1 MSEPKLISPLLDGF
15 IMGGPISD
23 HHGVRSCPAIKES
36 TDERSIIKIISV
48 PASQAQ
54 LDALLLTGAF
64 SDERRAKAYFKE
76 LADDICKEATV
87 LSRLSKLDGF
97 LPYQSSQT
105 VPMDDGIGYDVYL
118 LSPYRRSLE
127 RLMRSEPLTHLAAV
141 NLGLD
146 MCAALAVCRRA
157 GYLYVDLKPENI
169 FLTQMHGYCIGDL
182 GFLPLAS
189 LKYSSLPEKY
199 RSRYTAPEITDAYA
213 ALNDTLD
220 IYALGL
226 ILYQVYN
233 NGELPTEGVA
243 SAPPMYAD
251 YEMAE
256 IILKACASDPQERW
270 ADPAQMGQAL
280 VDYMQRNI
288 INDDP
293 IVPPPVAPLSEAEEE
308 DEGFLSEEENDQEL
322 AELLAA
328 IPDEEPPVSETPD
341 TPSEDPPAGE
351 APETAEGPLRQEE
364 PGPEVP
370 DAETADAPPEVPEED
385 DTEAPREPDELP
397 AESAEE
403 ATAADEAADSPEDE
417 PAQEHPRTELTEDGV
432 TTEVAEM
439 LAQADELLLM
449 ELPEPVVAP
458 APIDVPIPPPIV
470 PDPVP
475 EDEPGPEEPEE
486 VSQLPEEEAPA
497 ETPATAVEEAE
508 DPEEPPAPEN
518 DTNEPEPDYDPE
530 KQLKKRR
537 IHGWIS
543 LAVILALLIGL
554 GFGAYHYYQNF
565 YLLNIDA
572 LNIAGSEDEIVVE
585 VVTKADEAQLTVV
598 CTDTYGNTLRSP
610 VQDGKATFS
619 SLNSNTQYK
628 IHVEISGRYKL
639 LGHTTGAYTTSAK
652 TEILNLTAIT
662 GPENGSVILSFTID
676 GPDSE
681 RWKVEYSAPGIE
693 VRTTSFVG
701 KHITISGLDTTA
713 EYTFR
718 ICPEDDLYMTG
729 NDTILFTPQKLVY
742 AQELAVE
749 SYADGAMTIV
759 WKVPEDSQE
768 QTWIIRC
775 YNDAGYDQ
783 SFTTAKTS
791 ATFEGLDP
799 STGYTV
805 TITAEGM
812 TQSQTLTVS
821 PDPIHI
827 TGFHADRTS
836 SWAMDLSW
844 DFTGQTPAGG
854 WKLSYTVD
862 GGSPIAVL
870 CPENKTTIPLAPGA
884 TYAVE
889 VQPAEDITFFP
900 MSYTYGP
907 VETERFSSHTVSA
920 SDMSLTMHAVPV
932 EENWTADTLAAAETK
947 TDFASS
953 EKACLLIRLSKP
965 YEVSDQ
971 KITTTFVIR
980 DSNNSLVSAEETTRT
995 WDEMW
1000 HDRKCA
1006 ATIPQLPA
1014 TPGTYTLDLYMQDQ
1028 YVSTLTFTIT

>member
-15 IMGGPISD
+15 IMGGAISD

-64 SDERRAKAYFKE
+64 SDERRAKTYFKE
-76 LADDICKEATV
+76 LVEDICKEATI

-169 FLTQMHGYCIGDL
+169 FLTEMHGYCIGDL
-182 GFLPLAS
+182 GFIPLAS

-213 ALNDTLD
+213 SLNDTLD
-220 IYALGL
+220 VYALGMV
-226 ILYQVYN
+226 LYQIYN
-233 NGELPTEGVA
+233 NGELPPEGGTSV
-243 SAPPMYAD
+243 PPMYAD

-256 IILKACASDPQERW
+256 IILKACAPDPQDRW

-280 VDYMQRNI
+280 VDHMQRNGVK
-288 INDDP
+288 DTP
-293 IVPPPVAPLSEAEEE
+293 IVPPPAEPLPEPEEAEE
-308 DEGFLSEEENDQEL
+308 FLSEEENDQEL

-328 IPDEEPPVSETPD
+328 IPDEEPPEPEASDEQVED
-341 TPSEDPPAGE
+341 TLTEE
-351 APETAEGPLRQEE
+351 APEAPLPEEAPDADTSDEEEGAALSDAPEE
-364 PGPEVP
+364 PDTTP
-370 DAETADAPPEVPEED
+370 PEED
-385 DTEAPREPDELP
+385 AKTPSTDQETEDTDQ
-397 AESAEE
+397 
-403 ATAADEAADSPEDE
+403 SP
-417 PAQEHPRTELTEDGV
+417 QEHPRTELTEDGV
-432 TTEVAEM
+432 TTEVAQM

-458 APIDVPIPPPIV
+458 DPIDVPIPPPIV
-470 PDPVP
+470 LEP
-475 EDEPGPEEPEE
+475 EPEPEE
-486 VSQLPEEEAPA
+486 GTEPEAVPEEIPEIPAEAPETELPSAPMEEDAVPA
-497 ETPATAVEEAE
+497 EEGSEPE
-508 DPEEPPAPEN
+508 DAPS
-518 DTNEPEPDYDPE
+518 DPEPDYDPE

-537 IHGWIS
+537 IRGWIS
-543 LAVILALLIGL
+543 VVVVLALLAGL
-554 GFGAYHYYQNF
+554 AFGAYYYYQNF
-565 YLLNIDA
+565 YLLTIDA
-572 LNIAGSEDEIVVE
+572 LSIVGTEDEIVVE
-585 VVTKADEAQLTVV
+585 LVTKADESQLTVV

-610 VQDGKATFS
+610 VSDGKATFS

-628 IHVEISGRYKL
+628 IHVQIDGRYKL
-639 LGHTTGAYTTSAK
+639 LGHTTGAYTTAAK

-662 GPENGSVILSFTID
+662 GPENGSVILSFTIN

-718 ICPEDDLYMTG
+718 ISPEDALYITG
-729 NDTILFTPQKLVY
+729 NDTIRFTPQKVVY

-749 SYADGAMTIV
+749 SYADGAMTVV
-759 WKVPEDSQE
+759 WKVPEGTQE

-783 SFTTAKTS
+783 SFSTTKTT

-821 PDPIHI
+821 PDPVHI
-827 TGFHADRTS
+827 TGFNADRTS
-836 SWAMDLSW
+836 PWMLELGW
-844 DFTGQTPAGG
+844 DFTGQAPASG
-854 WKLSYTVD
+854 WKLSYTMD
-862 GGSPIAVL
+862 GGSPIAVI
-870 CPENKTTIPLAPGA
+870 CPENKTTIPLAPGS
-884 TYAVE
+884 TYEVD

-900 MSYTYGP
+900 MPYTYGP

-920 SDMSLTMHAVPV
+920 SDMSLTMHAVPT

-947 TDFASS
+947 TSFASA
-953 EKACLLIRLSKP
+953 EKACLLIQLSKT

-980 DSNNSLVSAEETTRT
+980 DSNNSLVSAEQTTRT

-1006 ATIPQLPA
+1006 ATIPQLPS
-1014 TPGTYTLDLYMQDQ
+1014 TPGAYTLDLYMEDQ